1 MTKEAEIEAWVRRR
15 RRRIIHN
22 QLLIQMS
29 AILSIALPIPLTA
42 LVFWALFGLGSPIII
57 QSLVTLWVIATIIY
71 AALSIYIKIK
81 QRNL

>member
-22 QLLIQMS
+22 QLLIQAS
-29 AILSIALPIPLTA
+29 AILSVVIPLPLVA
-42 LVFWALFGLGSPIII
+42 LIFWIVFGLGSPIII

>member
-22 QLLIQMS
+22 QLLIQAS
-29 AILSIALPIPLTA
+29 AILSVVIPLPLVA
-42 LVFWALFGLGSPIII
+42 LIFWIVFGLGSPIII
-57 QSLVTLWVIATIIY
+57 QSLVTLWVIAAIIY